1 MLFLG
6 LQAWMPRV
14 IGIHGTRYNSHS
26 MQFHQSWVGVL
37 YVSRMWYMRH
47 LWSATR
53 TCAGYG
59 QEVKLRPM
67 CSTCRVLGPIATLVL
82 SDLKRKL
89 HVLPSESVANGNV
102 DITLLFV
109 GQYRSFLS
117 CATAGLSAQPACTF
131 LTKRGWTCAKTKS
144 ITPSRPPIS

>member
-1 MLFLG
+1 
-6 LQAWMPRV
+6 MPCFSGDSR
-14 IGIHGTRYNSHS
+14 GRLHS
-26 MQFHQSWVGVL
+26 CDAVPAILRWAPCIDLMCYICSTF
-37 YVSRMWYMRH
+37 SR
-47 LWSATR
+47 ATE
-53 TCAGYG
+53 TCAGQG
-59 QEVKLRPM
+59 QDVKLRPM

-89 HVLPSESVANGNV
+89 YVLPSESVANGNV
-102 DITLLFV
+102 DITLLFD

-131 LTKRGWTCAKTKS
+131 LTKRGSTCAKTIS